1 MKIVLSLLIICA
13 SHLSNGFKTPPEKRS
28 WHHQGLGSPSI
39 PPGVEVPPDQWFV
52 QLLDHFKPTD
62 DRTWWVS
69 RNERMQKFCRGDN
82 FLGFSRGP
90 SIRVR
95 KPQKGTWNQ
104 KTATLWIQGSGQV
117 ALCPPGPLPD
127 RSPLTSFAFKLFLF
141 VQKHFWKTDDVIEGL
156 PIFYLLRQ
164 KWSFFITEK
173 LTHFLLTVW
182 KMSCFET
189 ANQGGEHGLKVFL

>member
-1 MKIVLSLLIICA
+1 MKIFLSLLIICA
-13 SHLSNGFKTPPEKRS
+13 THLSNGFKTPPEKRS

-95 KPQKGTWNQ
+95 KPQKATWNQ

-127 RSPLTSFAFKLFLF
+127 SSLHWLLLLSNCSFLYKSAFERLM
-141 VQKHFWKTDDVIEGL
+141 
-156 PIFYLLRQ
+156 
-164 KWSFFITEK
+164 
-173 LTHFLLTVW
+173 
-182 KMSCFET
+182 MS
-189 ANQGGEHGLKVFL
+189 LKVYPFSIYFVKSGAFS